1 MVRDGADRAR
11 WDDKRVMV
19 LNGGGCCS
27 GTRPDGLLDRLM
39 AYVNMVRL
47 GLISLWFLASGLHIL
62 IPFAPLI
69 RFTPTCHLSA

>member
-1 MVRDGADRAR
+1 MRDGADRAG
-11 WDDKRVMV
+11 WDDKRMMG

-47 GLISLWFLASGLHIL
+47 GKGLMAYVNMVRLGL
-62 IPFAPLI
+62 IPL
-69 RFTPTCHLSA
+69 